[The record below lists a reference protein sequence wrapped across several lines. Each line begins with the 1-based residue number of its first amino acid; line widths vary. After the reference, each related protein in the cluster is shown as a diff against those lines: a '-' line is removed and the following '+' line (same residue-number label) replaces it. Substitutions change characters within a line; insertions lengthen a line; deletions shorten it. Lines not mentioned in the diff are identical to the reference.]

1 MTVLEIK
8 GVRIGEGRPK
18 TIVSL
23 MDEDEAGLLAT
34 AARAV
39 EAGAELLEWRAD
51 FFGAAQDSEALVQ
64 TCGSLAE
71 ALPKT
76 PLIFTL
82 RTKGQGG
89 KLELPEEEYIALC
102 QAVIAS
108 GAPDLIDIE
117 LALGDDTVRPLVEL
131 AHEHGVRT
139 IVSHHDFKGTPESEW
154 MTDCLVHMARDLGA
168 DIPKLAVMPGCT
180 QDPRRLMQAT
190 YGATEQV
197 GVPLLTMAM
206 GIAGQ
211 HTRLSGEVFGSALTF
226 CALGQASAPGQVELA
241 EAIALMDAMHRQRV

>member
-23 MDEDEAGLLAT
+23 MGEDEAGLLST

-39 EAGAELLEWRAD
+39 AAGAELLEWRAD
-51 FFGAAQDSEALVQ
+51 FFEAARDAKALVK
-64 TCGSLAE
+64 TCGTLAA
-71 ALPKT
+71 ALPRT
-76 PLIFTL
+76 PLIVTL

-89 KLELPEEEYIALC
+89 KLELSEEAYVALL

-108 GAPDLIDIE
+108 GAPDLVDIE
-117 LALGDDTVRPLVEL
+117 LGLGDDVVRSLVAL
-131 AHEHGVRT
+131 AHDHGVRA
-139 IVSHHDFKGTPESEW
+139 IVSYHDFKGTPETEW
-154 MTDCLVHMARDLGA
+154 MRDCLVHMARDLGA
-168 DIPKLAVMPGCT
+168 DIPKMAVMPGCT

-190 YGATEQV
+190 AQAKEQV
-197 GVPLLTMAM
+197 DAPLLTMAM
-206 GIAGQ
+206 GVAGQ

-241 EAIALMDAMHRQRV
+241 EAIALMDAMHQQLS